1 MEFPSKTT
9 HASCVTLHS
18 KEIYW
23 FTLQYV
29 FHVAEYVVGTA
40 HYPQLRYTYLP
51 HEKLRFFQSF
61 HSAVAFESVLPSS
74 CSDYFFLS
82 ANQCSVKLRTQR
94 TPLTQFWSVLVSFY
108 SYFRGQGLRNCVL
121 KYPWMH
127 ASKRVTRGGVHGTE
141 KGKPEGETFVT
152 GEVMEILLFLNLCL
166 NAVWS
171 SFHIILHLHF

>member
-1 MEFPSKTT
+1 MCFMWQNMSWERHIT
-9 HASCVTLHS
+9 HSLDTLTCPTKNSGSFSLFIPQSHSSLFCLQVAVT
-18 KEIYW
+18 I
-23 FTLQYV
+23 
-29 FHVAEYVVGTA
+29 
-40 HYPQLRYTYLP
+40 
-51 HEKLRFFQSF
+51 
-61 HSAVAFESVLPSS
+61 
-74 CSDYFFLS
+74 FFLS